1 MEENKKGMN
10 VLYPVLGVATLVV
23 AIIGATFAYFSAQR
37 TANLEGGTIAEAA
50 GLVLEVKSVTYN
62 PTTLV
67 KTNSNIVP
75 LNLKIGDKE
84 GVDTVD
90 QFDKAMSGKCVDS
103 LGNHICE
110 VYKISVKNQ
119 SATNTLQVQGKL
131 NLTSNAANMKW
142 MVIKANSAKTEGTI
156 GEGAEKVEYEQ
167 ITSATRITAAAYANI
182 NSKGVDAPITIDIA
196 EATETVP
203 DGEGTQTVTTYSTTN
218 KGTNV
223 RLAGGATEIFYVV
236 VWLEEMGDAQEADD
250 ATGMYG
256 PPAGADSQEPTRVER
271 TYSGLVTF
279 DAVDEDGH
287 PSGVTATFLS

>member
-23 AIIGATFAYFSAQR
+23 AIVGATFAYFSAQQ
-37 TANLEGGTIAEAA
+37 TAELPGGTIAEAA

-67 KTNSNIVP
+67 TTNSNIVP
-75 LNLKIGDKE
+75 LNLRLGDTE

-90 QFDKAMSGKCVDS
+90 QFDLAMTNKCVDS

-119 SATNTLQVQGKL
+119 SATNTLQVQGKM
-131 NLTSNAANMKW
+131 NLTSNATNMHW
-142 MVIKANSAKTEGTI
+142 MVISATSAETSGKIGE
-156 GEGAEKVEYEQ
+156 GEGAETVTYEQ
-167 ITSATRITAAAYANI
+167 ITTAKRISAEEDANI
-182 NSKGVDAPITIDIA
+182 NSKGVDAPITIVVATGA
-196 EATETVP
+196 EGAL
-203 DGEGTQTVTTYSTTN
+203 STTN
-218 KGTNV
+218 TGTNV
-223 RLAGGATEIFYVV
+223 RLAGGATETFYVV
-236 VWLEEMGDAQEADD
+236 VWLEEMGTKQEDQD
-250 ATGMYG
+250 ATGNYG
-256 PPAGADSQEPTRVER
+256 TADAEGNKEYVER